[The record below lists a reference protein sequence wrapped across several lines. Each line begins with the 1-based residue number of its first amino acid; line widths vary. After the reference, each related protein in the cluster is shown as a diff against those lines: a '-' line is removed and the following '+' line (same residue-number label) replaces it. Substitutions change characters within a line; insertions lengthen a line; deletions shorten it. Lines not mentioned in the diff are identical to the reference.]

1 MNVTQLPSGT
11 WRARVYLG
19 KVEGKSQYQNFLGAS
34 KKEAEML
41 AMEFQIAYERNPK
54 KAFELFNIIPKI
66 ESKMLAASPVDYEQ
80 MTVGEA
86 IDAYISSLDGVISGT
101 TTRRYKA
108 DRKKFFQPLMDI
120 KLKNLTQPVV
130 QTVVS
135 LESKRYAPKSIHCAH
150 GLLSAAV
157 SMYRPDFM
165 LKTNLPPIPEPDLF
179 IPEEEDIQRLLK
191 HVEGKWIEIPILL
204 GACAGMRRSE
214 ICGLKFSDVDK
225 KKNTVSIRRTM
236 IKDDSGKWIVQER
249 TKTVKSK
256 REILLPPFLIDK
268 LLSMPRTSEFI
279 VGRVPDSVSKDFID
293 ARNAVGLKCRFHDL
307 RHFNASVMLAM
318 GVPDKYAMERMG
330 YSTPATLKKVYQHT
344 MSGKRQEV
352 NQMINAHMDSMFSG
366 LQSGSEIPAVV

>member
-1 MNVTQLPSGT
+1 MNVAQLPSGT

-19 KVEGKSQYQNFLGAS
+19 KVEGKSQYQTFLGPT
-34 KKEAEML
+34 KKEAEMQAL
-41 AMEFQIAYERNPK
+41 EFQIAYERNPQ
-54 KAFELFNIIPKI
+54 KAFELFDITPKM
-66 ESKMLAASPVDYEQ
+66 EAKVAAMPTVSYEK

-86 IDAYISSLDGVISGT
+86 IDAYIRSLDGVISGT

-120 KLKNLTQPVV
+120 KLRDLTQPVV

-157 SMYRPDFM
+157 SMYRPDLT
-165 LKTNLPPIPEPDLF
+165 LKTNLPQLPEPDVY
-179 IPEEEDIQRLLK
+179 IPEEADIQRLLK

-214 ICGLKFSDVDK
+214 ICGLQFKDVDK
-225 KKNTVSIRRTM
+225 KKNTISIRRTM
-236 IKDDSGKWIVQER
+236 VKDDSGKWIVQER

-256 REILLPPFLIDK
+256 REILLPAFLIEK

-352 NQMINAHMDSMFSG
+352 NQMINSHMDSLFSDT
-366 LQSGSEIPAVV
+366 QSASKPSENV